1 MLLVIVVHTSYS
13 LSHLYQ
19 NAYLF
24 NLFYCLLDMKVK
36 SLQLA
41 TILIT
46 ALTLIVIKGMFIPIG
61 MDAVAQVQILNNNSN
76 SISLY
81 HGLQDPQ
88 ISTSANNS
96 LTWLNSFDLQK
107 CDLTSIGANT
117 YFVLE
122 PGYQLILEGNEE
134 GKPIQLT
141 ITVLNETRLVNG
153 TEARIVQEKTIEDG
167 SLAEISNNYFAICG
181 HSNDVFY
188 FGEDTDL
195 YKNGKIISHNG
206 SWQAGIGN
214 ARAGMIMPG
223 IANIGLKYYQELAS
237 GIDEGRAKIVSVDD
251 VVNTPVGK
259 FDRVLKTEETS
270 PLEPGNKEYK
280 LYAPGIGLIQ
290 DDTLKLVNFTQ
301 SKIS

>member
-24 NLFYCLLDMKVK
+24 SLFYCLDMKVK

-46 ALTLIVIKGMFIPIG
+46 ALTLIVIKGMFILIG

-76 SISLY
+76 SMSLY
-81 HGLQDPQ
+81 HGLQDPH

-96 LTWLNSFDLQK
+96 LTWLNSFDLEK

-134 GKPIQLT
+134 GKPIQLY
-141 ITVLNETRLVNG
+141 N
-153 TEARIVQEKTIEDG
+153 
-167 SLAEISNNYFAICG
+167 
-181 HSNDVFY
+181 HSP
-188 FGEDTDL
+188 
-195 YKNGKIISHNG
+195 K
-206 SWQAGIGN
+206 
-214 ARAGMIMPG
+214 
-223 IANIGLKYYQELAS
+223 
-237 GIDEGRAKIVSVDD
+237 
-251 VVNTPVGK
+251 
-259 FDRVLKTEETS
+259 
-270 PLEPGNKEYK
+270 
-280 LYAPGIGLIQ
+280 
-290 DDTLKLVNFTQ
+290 
-301 SKIS
+301 